1 MYTALTLRSACSYS
15 SYRLP
20 MSGVEGLSPR
30 VLLGDLKGAI
40 LSRERMAPFPASP
53 ARRKEKYRPRG
64 IKFPLMSIIRKIMW
78 RRAVMELFSANYEEN
93 TRALDDLLGVGRC
106 FDMISRDLYVGGR
119 RARMWVVDGYGDDA
133 VIERMLSFWLPLR
146 DVSNAQTMQQFID
159 RYITFN
165 EVNAEQN
172 VKNTVTSVFLGK
184 MALLVEG
191 YDECALIDA
200 KQYPARGVEE
210 PSSGKVLRGA
220 HDGFIETLVANAA
233 LLRRRI
239 RDPQLTLEGHKVS
252 DCSRADVVLCY
263 LENKVDRK
271 LLDEVRQK
279 LAKIDV
285 RSVSMSQESI
295 AEAMMGKKQW
305 WTPFPK
311 VRYTERPDA
320 ATACVMEGDIVVL
333 VDNSPAA
340 MILPTHFFD
349 FVQEANDFYF
359 PPLIGT
365 YLRILRIVVFLLTM
379 FITPVWFL
387 LVKDPARTQAG
398 LEFLAIDSDYSVP
411 LLVQLLLA
419 EFIVDLLKL
428 ASLNTPDVFSNSFSM
443 LGALVLGDFA
453 VQAHWLVPE
462 VLAYMAFVAIANF
475 AQPSYE
481 LGYAFKLLR
490 LMLLLFV
497 GALDWIG
504 LVLGCIV
511 IVVLLATTKPIVGK
525 GYLYPLCPLDK
536 KALLALL
543 VRKPISRD
551 NT

>member
-1 MYTALTLRSACSYS
+1 MDCLTA
-15 SYRLP
+15 
-20 MSGVEGLSPR
+20 
-30 VLLGDLKGAI
+30 D
-40 LSRERMAPFPASP
+40 F
-53 ARRKEKYRPRG
+53 
-64 IKFPLMSIIRKIMW
+64 
-78 RRAVMELFSANYEEN
+78 EEN
-93 TRALDDLLGVGRC
+93 VRTLDALLGVGRC
-106 FDMISRDLYVGGR
+106 FDMISRDLYVGGK
-119 RARMWVVDGYGDDA
+119 RARLWVVDGYGDDA

-146 DVSNAQTMQQFID
+146 NIDGAQTKQQFID
-159 RYITFN
+159 RYITFS
-165 EVNAEQN
+165 EVNAEQS
-172 VKNTVTSVFLGK
+172 VETAVTSVFLGK
-184 MALLVEG
+184 LLLLIDG
-191 YDECALIDA
+191 FDACALIDA
-200 KQYPARGVEE
+200 KQFPARSVEE
-210 PSSGKVLRGA
+210 PSAGKVLRGA

-295 AEAMMGKKQW
+295 AEAMMEKKQW

-320 ATACVMEGDIVVL
+320 ATACVMEGNIVVL

-349 FVQEANDFYF
+349 FVQEANDYYF

-365 YLRILRIVVFLLTM
+365 YLRVLRIVVFLLTM
-379 FITPVWFL
+379 FITPVWYL

-398 LEFLAIDSDYSVP
+398 LEFLAIESDYSVP

-428 ASLNTPDVFSNSFSM
+428 ASLNTPAVFSNSFSM

-462 VLAYMAFVAIANF
+462 VLAYMAFVAISNF

-490 LMLLLFV
+490 IVLLLFV
-497 GALDWIG
+497 GALDWVG
-504 LVLGCIV
+504 LALGCIG
-511 IVVLLATTKPIVGK
+511 IIALLALTKPIVGE
-525 GYLYPLCPLDK
+525 GYLYPLCPLNK
-536 KALLALL
+536 KALFALF
-543 VRKPISRD
+543 VRRPISRD

>member
-1 MYTALTLRSACSYS
+1 MDCLTA
-15 SYRLP
+15 
-20 MSGVEGLSPR
+20 
-30 VLLGDLKGAI
+30 D
-40 LSRERMAPFPASP
+40 F
-53 ARRKEKYRPRG
+53 
-64 IKFPLMSIIRKIMW
+64 
-78 RRAVMELFSANYEEN
+78 EEN
-93 TRALDDLLGVGRC
+93 VRTLDALLGVGRC
-106 FDMISRDLYVGGR
+106 FDMISRDLYVGGK
-119 RARMWVVDGYGDDA
+119 RARLWVVDGYGDDA
-133 VIERMLSFWLPLR
+133 VIERMLSLWLPLR
-146 DVSNAQTMQQFID
+146 NIDGAQTMQQFID
-159 RYITFN
+159 RYITFS
-165 EVNAEQN
+165 EVNAEQS
-172 VKNTVTSVFLGK
+172 VETAVTSVFLGK
-184 MALLVEG
+184 LLLLIDG
-191 YDECALIDA
+191 FDACALIDA
-200 KQYPARGVEE
+200 KQFPARSVEE
-210 PSSGKVLRGA
+210 PSAGKVLRGA

-295 AEAMMGKKQW
+295 AEAMMEKKQW

-320 ATACVMEGDIVVL
+320 ATACVMEGNIVVL

-349 FVQEANDFYF
+349 FVQEANDYYF

-365 YLRILRIVVFLLTM
+365 YLRVLRIVVFLLTM
-379 FITPVWFL
+379 FITPVWYL

-398 LEFLAIDSDYSVP
+398 LEFLAIESDYSVP

-428 ASLNTPDVFSNSFSM
+428 ASLNTPAVFSNSFSM

-462 VLAYMAFVAIANF
+462 VLAYMAFVAISNF

-490 LMLLLFV
+490 IVLLLFV
-497 GALDWIG
+497 GALDWVG
-504 LVLGCIV
+504 LALGCIG
-511 IVVLLATTKPIVGK
+511 IIALLALTKPIVGE
-525 GYLYPLCPLDK
+525 GYLYPLCPLNK
-536 KALLALL
+536 KALFALF
-543 VRKPISRD
+543 VRRPISRD

>member
-1 MYTALTLRSACSYS
+1 MDCLTA
-15 SYRLP
+15 
-20 MSGVEGLSPR
+20 
-30 VLLGDLKGAI
+30 D
-40 LSRERMAPFPASP
+40 F
-53 ARRKEKYRPRG
+53 
-64 IKFPLMSIIRKIMW
+64 
-78 RRAVMELFSANYEEN
+78 EEN
-93 TRALDDLLGVGRC
+93 VRTLDALLGVGRC
-106 FDMISRDLYVGGR
+106 FDMISRDLYVGGK
-119 RARMWVVDGYGDDA
+119 RARLWVVDGYGDDA

-146 DVSNAQTMQQFID
+146 NIDDAQTMQQFID
-159 RYITFN
+159 RYITFS
-165 EVNAEQN
+165 EVNAEQS
-172 VKNTVTSVFLGK
+172 VETAVTSVFLGK
-184 MALLVEG
+184 LLLLIDG
-191 YDECALIDA
+191 FDACALIDA
-200 KQYPARGVEE
+200 KQFPARSVEE
-210 PSSGKVLRGA
+210 PSAGKVLRGA

-295 AEAMMGKKQW
+295 AEAMMEKKQW

-320 ATACVMEGDIVVL
+320 ATACVMEGNIVVL

-349 FVQEANDFYF
+349 FVQEANDYYF

-365 YLRILRIVVFLLTM
+365 YLRVLRIVVFLLTM
-379 FITPVWFL
+379 FITPVWYL

-398 LEFLAIDSDYSVP
+398 LEFLAIESDYSVP

-428 ASLNTPDVFSNSFSM
+428 ASLNTPAVFSNSFSM

-462 VLAYMAFVAIANF
+462 VLAYMAFVAISNF

-490 LMLLLFV
+490 IVLLLFV
-497 GALDWIG
+497 GALDWVG
-504 LVLGCIV
+504 LALGCIG
-511 IVVLLATTKPIVGK
+511 IITLLASTKPIVGE
-525 GYLYPLCPLDK
+525 GYLYPLCPLNK
-536 KALLALL
+536 KALFALF
-543 VRKPISRD
+543 VRRPISRD

>member
-1 MYTALTLRSACSYS
+1 MDCLTA
-15 SYRLP
+15 
-20 MSGVEGLSPR
+20 
-30 VLLGDLKGAI
+30 D
-40 LSRERMAPFPASP
+40 F
-53 ARRKEKYRPRG
+53 
-64 IKFPLMSIIRKIMW
+64 
-78 RRAVMELFSANYEEN
+78 EEN
-93 TRALDDLLGVGRC
+93 VRTLDALLGVGRC

-119 RARMWVVDGYGDDA
+119 RARLWVVDGYGDDA
-133 VIERMLSFWLPLR
+133 VIERMLSFWLPLK
-146 DVSNAQTMQQFID
+146 DVGDAQTMQQFID
-159 RYITFN
+159 RYITFS
-165 EVNAEQN
+165 EVNAEQS
-172 VKNTVTSVFLGK
+172 VETAVTSVFLGK
-184 MALLVEG
+184 LLLLIDG
-191 YDECALIDA
+191 FDACALIDA
-200 KQYPARGVEE
+200 KQFPARSVEE
-210 PSSGKVLRGA
+210 PSAGKVLRGA

-295 AEAMMGKKQW
+295 AEAMMEKKQW

-320 ATACVMEGDIVVL
+320 ATACVMEGNIVVL

-349 FVQEANDFYF
+349 FVQEANDYYF

-365 YLRILRIVVFLLTM
+365 YLRVLRIVVFLLTM
-379 FITPVWFL
+379 FITPVWYL

-398 LEFLAIDSDYSVP
+398 LEFLAIESDYSVP

-428 ASLNTPDVFSNSFSM
+428 ASLNTPAVFSNSFSM

-462 VLAYMAFVAIANF
+462 GLADMAFVAISNF

-490 LMLLLFV
+490 IVLLLFV
-497 GALDWIG
+497 GALDWVG
-504 LVLGCIV
+504 LALGCIG
-511 IVVLLATTKPIVGK
+511 IIALLASTKPIVGK

-536 KALLALL
+536 KALFALL

>member
-1 MYTALTLRSACSYS
+1 MDCLTA
-15 SYRLP
+15 
-20 MSGVEGLSPR
+20 
-30 VLLGDLKGAI
+30 D
-40 LSRERMAPFPASP
+40 F
-53 ARRKEKYRPRG
+53 
-64 IKFPLMSIIRKIMW
+64 
-78 RRAVMELFSANYEEN
+78 EEN
-93 TRALDDLLGVGRC
+93 VRTLDSLLGVGRC
-106 FDMISRDLYVGGR
+106 FDMISRDLYVGGK
-119 RARMWVVDGYGDDA
+119 RARLWVVDGYGDDA

-146 DVSNAQTMQQFID
+146 NIDGAQTMQQFID
-159 RYITFN
+159 RYITFS
-165 EVNAEQN
+165 EVNAEQS
-172 VKNTVTSVFLGK
+172 VETAVTSVFLGK
-184 MALLVEG
+184 LLLLIDG
-191 YDECALIDA
+191 FDACALIDA
-200 KQYPARGVEE
+200 KQFPARSVEE
-210 PSSGKVLRGA
+210 PSAGKVLRGA

-295 AEAMMGKKQW
+295 AEAMMEKKQW

-320 ATACVMEGDIVVL
+320 ATACVMEGNIVVL

-349 FVQEANDFYF
+349 FVQEANDYYF

-365 YLRILRIVVFLLTM
+365 YLRVLRIVVFLLTM
-379 FITPVWFL
+379 FITPVWYL

-398 LEFLAIDSDYSVP
+398 LEFLAIESDYSVP

-428 ASLNTPDVFSNSFSM
+428 ASLNTPAVFSNSFSM

-462 VLAYMAFVAIANF
+462 VLAYMAFVAISNF

-490 LMLLLFV
+490 IVLLLFV
-497 GALDWIG
+497 GALDWVG
-504 LVLGCIV
+504 LALGCIG
-511 IVVLLATTKPIVGK
+511 IIALLALTKPIVGE
-525 GYLYPLCPLDK
+525 GYLYPLCPLNK
-536 KALLALL
+536 KALFALF
-543 VRKPISRD
+543 VRRPISRD

>member
-1 MYTALTLRSACSYS
+1 MDCLTA
-15 SYRLP
+15 
-20 MSGVEGLSPR
+20 
-30 VLLGDLKGAI
+30 D
-40 LSRERMAPFPASP
+40 F
-53 ARRKEKYRPRG
+53 
-64 IKFPLMSIIRKIMW
+64 
-78 RRAVMELFSANYEEN
+78 EEN
-93 TRALDDLLGVGRC
+93 VRTLDALLGVGRC
-106 FDMISRDLYVGGR
+106 FDMISRDLYVGGK
-119 RARMWVVDGYGDDA
+119 RARLWVVDGYGDDA

-146 DVSNAQTMQQFID
+146 NIDGAQTMQQFID
-159 RYITFN
+159 RYITFS
-165 EVNAEQN
+165 EVNAEQS
-172 VKNTVTSVFLGK
+172 VETAVTSVFLGK
-184 MALLVEG
+184 LLLLIDG
-191 YDECALIDA
+191 FDACALIDA
-200 KQYPARGVEE
+200 KQFPARSVEE
-210 PSSGKVLRGA
+210 PSAGKVLRGA

-279 LAKIDV
+279 LKRIDV

-295 AEAMMGKKQW
+295 AEAMMEKKQW

-320 ATACVMEGDIVVL
+320 ATACVMEGNIVVL

-349 FVQEANDFYF
+349 FVQEANDYYF

-365 YLRILRIVVFLLTM
+365 YLRVLRIVVFLLTM
-379 FITPVWFL
+379 FITPVWYL

-398 LEFLAIDSDYSVP
+398 LEFLAIESDYSVP

-428 ASLNTPDVFSNSFSM
+428 ASLNTPAVFSNSFSM

-462 VLAYMAFVAIANF
+462 VLAYMAFVAISNF

-490 LMLLLFV
+490 IVLLLFV
-497 GALDWIG
+497 GALDWVG
-504 LVLGCIV
+504 LALGCIG
-511 IVVLLATTKPIVGK
+511 IITLLASTKPIVGE
-525 GYLYPLCPLDK
+525 GYLYPLCPLNK
-536 KALLALL
+536 KALFALF
-543 VRKPISRD
+543 VRRPISRD

>member
-1 MYTALTLRSACSYS
+1 
-15 SYRLP
+15 
-20 MSGVEGLSPR
+20 
-30 VLLGDLKGAI
+30 
-40 LSRERMAPFPASP
+40 
-53 ARRKEKYRPRG
+53 
-64 IKFPLMSIIRKIMW
+64 
-78 RRAVMELFSANYEEN
+78 MELFSANYEEN

-106 FDMISRDLYVGGR
+106 FDMISRDLCVGGK
-119 RARMWVVDGYGDDA
+119 RARLWVVDGYGDDA
-133 VIERMLSFWLPLR
+133 VIERMLSFWLALETVDDAP
-146 DVSNAQTMQQFID
+146 TMQAFIE
-159 RYITFN
+159 RYVTFG
-165 EVNAEQN
+165 EVNTERDLKTA
-172 VKNTVTSVFLGK
+172 VTNVFLGK
-184 MALLVEG
+184 MLLLIEG
-191 YDECALIDA
+191 YDACALIDA
-200 KQYPARGVEE
+200 KQFPARGVEE
-210 PSSGKVLRGA
+210 PSAGKVLRGA
-220 HDGFIETLVANAA
+220 HDGFIETLVVNAA

-252 DCSRADVVLCY
+252 DRSRADIVLCY
-263 LENKVDRK
+263 LENKVDRR
-271 LLDEVRQK
+271 LLGEVRQK
-279 LAKIDV
+279 LSQIDV
-285 RSVSMSQESI
+285 CSISMSQESI
-295 AEAMMGKKQW
+295 AEAMMGKGQW
-305 WTPFPK
+305 WNPFPK

-320 ATACVMEGDIVVL
+320 ATACVMEGDILVL

-359 PPLIGT
+359 PPLVGT
-365 YLRILRIVVFLLTM
+365 YLRVLRVVVFLLTM
-379 FITPVWFL
+379 FITPVWYL
-387 LVKDPARTQAG
+387 LVKDPSRTQAG
-398 LEFLAIDSDYSVP
+398 LQFLAIDSDYSVP
-411 LLVQLLLA
+411 ILAQLLLA

-462 VLAYMAFVAIANF
+462 VLAYMAFVAISNF

-497 GALDWIG
+497 GALDWVG
-504 LVLGCIV
+504 LALGCIV
-511 IVVLLATTKPIVGK
+511 IVAILASTKPIVGK

>member
-1 MYTALTLRSACSYS
+1 
-15 SYRLP
+15 
-20 MSGVEGLSPR
+20 
-30 VLLGDLKGAI
+30 
-40 LSRERMAPFPASP
+40 
-53 ARRKEKYRPRG
+53 
-64 IKFPLMSIIRKIMW
+64 
-78 RRAVMELFSANYEEN
+78 MELFSANYEEN

-146 DVSNAQTMQQFID
+146 DVSDAQTMQQFID

-165 EVNAEQN
+165 EVNAEKS

-387 LVKDPARTQAG
+387 LVKDPSRTQAG
-398 LEFLAIDSDYSVP
+398 LEFLAIDS
-411 LLVQLLLA
+411 
-419 EFIVDLLKL
+419 
-428 ASLNTPDVFSNSFSM
+428 
-443 LGALVLGDFA
+443 
-453 VQAHWLVPE
+453 H
-462 VLAYMAFVAIANF
+462 
-475 AQPSYE
+475 
-481 LGYAFKLLR
+481 
-490 LMLLLFV
+490 
-497 GALDWIG
+497 
-504 LVLGCIV
+504 
-511 IVVLLATTKPIVGK
+511 
-525 GYLYPLCPLDK
+525 
-536 KALLALL
+536 
-543 VRKPISRD
+543 
-551 NT
+551 

>member
-1 MYTALTLRSACSYS
+1 MDCLTA
-15 SYRLP
+15 
-20 MSGVEGLSPR
+20 
-30 VLLGDLKGAI
+30 D
-40 LSRERMAPFPASP
+40 F
-53 ARRKEKYRPRG
+53 
-64 IKFPLMSIIRKIMW
+64 
-78 RRAVMELFSANYEEN
+78 EEN
-93 TRALDDLLGVGRC
+93 VRTLDALLGVGRC
-106 FDMISRDLYVGGR
+106 FDMISRDLYVGGK
-119 RARMWVVDGYGDDA
+119 RARLWVVDGYGDDA

-146 DVSNAQTMQQFID
+146 NIDGAQTMQQFID
-159 RYITFN
+159 RYITFS
-165 EVNAEQN
+165 EVNAEQS
-172 VKNTVTSVFLGK
+172 VETAVTSVFLGK
-184 MALLVEG
+184 LLLLIDG
-191 YDECALIDA
+191 FDACALIDA
-200 KQYPARGVEE
+200 KQFPARSVEE
-210 PSSGKVLRGA
+210 PSAGKVLRGA

-271 LLDEVRQK
+271 LLGEVRQK

-295 AEAMMGKKQW
+295 AEAMMEKKQW

-320 ATACVMEGDIVVL
+320 ATACVMEGNIVVL

-349 FVQEANDFYF
+349 FVQEANDYYF

-365 YLRILRIVVFLLTM
+365 YLRVLRIVVFLLTM
-379 FITPVWFL
+379 FITPVWYL

-398 LEFLAIDSDYSVP
+398 LEFLAIESDYSVP

-428 ASLNTPDVFSNSFSM
+428 ASLNTPAVFSNSFSM

-462 VLAYMAFVAIANF
+462 VLAYMAFVAISNF

-490 LMLLLFV
+490 IVLLLFV
-497 GALDWIG
+497 GALDWVG
-504 LVLGCIV
+504 LALGCIG
-511 IVVLLATTKPIVGK
+511 IIALLALTKPIVGE
-525 GYLYPLCPLDK
+525 GYLYPLCPLNK
-536 KALLALL
+536 KALFALF
-543 VRKPISRD
+543 VRRPISRD

>member
-1 MYTALTLRSACSYS
+1 MDCLTA
-15 SYRLP
+15 
-20 MSGVEGLSPR
+20 
-30 VLLGDLKGAI
+30 D
-40 LSRERMAPFPASP
+40 F
-53 ARRKEKYRPRG
+53 
-64 IKFPLMSIIRKIMW
+64 
-78 RRAVMELFSANYEEN
+78 EEN
-93 TRALDDLLGVGRC
+93 VRTLDALLGVGRC
-106 FDMISRDLYVGGR
+106 FDMISRDLYVGGK
-119 RARMWVVDGYGDDA
+119 RARLWVVDGYGDDA

-146 DVSNAQTMQQFID
+146 NIDGAQTMQQFID
-159 RYITFN
+159 RYITFS
-165 EVNAEQN
+165 EVNAEQS
-172 VKNTVTSVFLGK
+172 VETAVTSVFLGK
-184 MALLVEG
+184 LLLLIDG
-191 YDECALIDA
+191 FDACALIDA
-200 KQYPARGVEE
+200 KQFPARSVEE
-210 PSSGKVLRGA
+210 PSAGKVLRGA

-295 AEAMMGKKQW
+295 AEAMMEKKQW

-320 ATACVMEGDIVVL
+320 ATACVMEGNIVVL

-349 FVQEANDFYF
+349 FVQEANDYYF

-365 YLRILRIVVFLLTM
+365 YLRVLRIVVFLLTM
-379 FITPVWFL
+379 FITPVWYL

-398 LEFLAIDSDYSVP
+398 LEFLAIESDYSVP

-428 ASLNTPDVFSNSFSM
+428 ASLNTPAVFSNSFSM

-462 VLAYMAFVAIANF
+462 VLAYMAFVAISNF

-490 LMLLLFV
+490 IVLLLFV
-497 GALDWIG
+497 GALDWVG
-504 LVLGCIV
+504 LALGCIG
-511 IVVLLATTKPIVGK
+511 IITLLASTKPIVGE
-525 GYLYPLCPLDK
+525 GYLYPLCPLNK
-536 KALLALL
+536 KALFALL
-543 VRKPISRD
+543 VRRPISWD

>member
-1 MYTALTLRSACSYS
+1 
-15 SYRLP
+15 
-20 MSGVEGLSPR
+20 
-30 VLLGDLKGAI
+30 
-40 LSRERMAPFPASP
+40 
-53 ARRKEKYRPRG
+53 
-64 IKFPLMSIIRKIMW
+64 
-78 RRAVMELFSANYEEN
+78 MELFSANYEEN

-119 RARMWVVDGYGDDA
+119 RARLWVVDGYGDDA

-146 DVSNAQTMQQFID
+146 DVSDAQTMQQFID

-165 EVNAEQN
+165 EVNAEKS

-220 HDGFIETLVANAA
+220 HDGFIETLVQNAA

-239 RDPQLTLEGHKVS
+239 RTPQLTLEGHKIS
-252 DCSRADVVLCY
+252 EKSRADVVLCY
-263 LENKVDRK
+263 LEDKVDRA
-271 LLDEVRQK
+271 LLARIRAK
-279 LAKIDV
+279 LAAIDAN
-285 RSVSMSQESI
+285 SISMSQESI
-295 AEAMMGKKQW
+295 AESMMDRRQW
-305 WTPFPK
+305 FNPFPR

-320 ATACVMEGDIVVL
+320 ATASIMEGSIIVL

-340 MILPTHFFD
+340 MILPTRFFD

-359 PPLIGT
+359 PPLVGS
-365 YLRILRIVVFLLTM
+365 YLRILRVVVFLLTL
-379 FITPVWFL
+379 FITPVW
-387 LVKDPARTQAG
+387 
-398 LEFLAIDSDYSVP
+398 Y
-411 LLVQLLLA
+411 LLVQDPDLPNSALSFLAVTSEYEVPILAQLLLT

-428 ASLNTPDVFSNSFSM
+428 ASLNTPSVFSNSFSM
-443 LGALVLGDFA
+443 IGALVLGDFA

-536 KALLALL
+536 KALFALL
-543 VRKPISRD
+543 MRKPISRD

>member
-1 MYTALTLRSACSYS
+1 
-15 SYRLP
+15 
-20 MSGVEGLSPR
+20 
-30 VLLGDLKGAI
+30 
-40 LSRERMAPFPASP
+40 
-53 ARRKEKYRPRG
+53 
-64 IKFPLMSIIRKIMW
+64 
-78 RRAVMELFSANYEEN
+78 MELFSADYEEN

-146 DVSNAQTMQQFID
+146 DVSDAQTMQQFID

-295 AEAMMGKKQW
+295 AEAMMGRY
-305 WTPFPK
+305 FSPK
-311 VRYTERPDA
+311 YMPPVSSRMQRKSAPSTSSARR
-320 ATACVMEGDIVVL
+320 GDLCRRHLKVCTGRML
-333 VDNSPAA
+333 ANSPS
-340 MILPTHFFD
+340 F
-349 FVQEANDFYF
+349 
-359 PPLIGT
+359 
-365 YLRILRIVVFLLTM
+365 LRIASKPCSGRTLAVGSLSNFGSPTAENNTASAFL
-379 FITPVWFL
+379 
-387 LVKDPARTQAG
+387 QA
-398 LEFLAIDSDYSVP
+398 S
-411 LLVQLLLA
+411 
-419 EFIVDLLKL
+419 
-428 ASLNTPDVFSNSFSM
+428 
-443 LGALVLGDFA
+443 
-453 VQAHWLVPE
+453 
-462 VLAYMAFVAIANF
+462 
-475 AQPSYE
+475 
-481 LGYAFKLLR
+481 
-490 LMLLLFV
+490 
-497 GALDWIG
+497 
-504 LVLGCIV
+504 
-511 IVVLLATTKPIVGK
+511 
-525 GYLYPLCPLDK
+525 
-536 KALLALL
+536 
-543 VRKPISRD
+543 
-551 NT
+551 

>member
-1 MYTALTLRSACSYS
+1 MDCLTA
-15 SYRLP
+15 
-20 MSGVEGLSPR
+20 
-30 VLLGDLKGAI
+30 D
-40 LSRERMAPFPASP
+40 F
-53 ARRKEKYRPRG
+53 
-64 IKFPLMSIIRKIMW
+64 
-78 RRAVMELFSANYEEN
+78 EEN
-93 TRALDDLLGVGRC
+93 VRTLDALLGVGRC
-106 FDMISRDLYVGGR
+106 FDMISRDLYVGGK
-119 RARMWVVDGYGDDA
+119 RARLWVVDGYGDDA

-146 DVSNAQTMQQFID
+146 NIDGAQTMQQFID
-159 RYITFN
+159 RYITFS
-165 EVNAEQN
+165 EVNAEQS
-172 VKNTVTSVFLGK
+172 VETAVTSVFLGK
-184 MALLVEG
+184 LLLLIDG
-191 YDECALIDA
+191 FDACALIDA
-200 KQYPARGVEE
+200 KQFPARSVEE
-210 PSSGKVLRGA
+210 PSAGKVLRGA

-295 AEAMMGKKQW
+295 AEAMMEKKQW

-320 ATACVMEGDIVVL
+320 ATACVMEGNIVVL

-349 FVQEANDFYF
+349 FVQEANDYYF

-365 YLRILRIVVFLLTM
+365 YLRVLRIVVFLLTM
-379 FITPVWFL
+379 FITPVWYL
-387 LVKDPARTQAG
+387 LVKDPTRTQAG
-398 LEFLAIDSDYSVP
+398 LEFLAIESDYSVP

-428 ASLNTPDVFSNSFSM
+428 ASLNTPAVFSNSFSM

-462 VLAYMAFVAIANF
+462 VLAYMAFVAISNF

-490 LMLLLFV
+490 IVLLLFV
-497 GALDWIG
+497 GALDWVG
-504 LVLGCIV
+504 LALGCIG
-511 IVVLLATTKPIVGK
+511 IITLLASTKPIVGE
-525 GYLYPLCPLDK
+525 GYLYPLCPLNK
-536 KALLALL
+536 KALFALF
-543 VRKPISRD
+543 VRRPISRD